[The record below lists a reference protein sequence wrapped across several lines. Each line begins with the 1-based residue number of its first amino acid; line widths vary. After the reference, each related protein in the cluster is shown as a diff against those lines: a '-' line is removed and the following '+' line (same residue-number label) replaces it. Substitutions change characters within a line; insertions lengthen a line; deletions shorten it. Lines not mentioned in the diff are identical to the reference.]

1 MNNILYNKNASP
13 LKNNMPE
20 SEFALSKRVF
30 RQTGLIPKTNNV
42 NGQIVNN
49 KFQDSSSYMERK
61 KALAIGNNSYKST
74 IRYTS
79 YDPVGTHH
87 TQRRVKSAGTVS
99 PKKKG
104 FVSS

>member
-30 RQTGLIPKTNNV
+30 RQTGLIPKTNTV
-42 NGQIVNN
+42 DGHIVNN

-61 KALAIGNNSYKST
+61 KALAIGNNSYKSA

-79 YDPVGTHH
+79 YDPVGTYH
-87 TQRRVKSAGTVS
+87 TKRRVKSAGTVS

-104 FVSS
+104 FVPS

>member
-20 SEFALSKRVF
+20 AELAMSRRTF
-30 RQTGLIPKTNNV
+30 RQIGLIPKTTTIEGKV
-42 NGQIVNN
+42 INN

-61 KALAIGNNSYKST
+61 KALAIGNNSYKPSV
-74 IRYTS
+74 RYTS
-79 YDPVGTHH
+79 YDQNGTYH
-87 TQRRVKSAGTVS
+87 TKRRVVSAGTVS

-104 FVSS
+104 LIS

>member
-1 MNNILYNKNASP
+1 MYSKNSAP
-13 LKNNMPE
+13 LKNNIPE
-20 SEFALSKRVF
+20 GQFSLSRRVF
-30 RQTGLIPKTNNV
+30 RQTGLIPKIITIK
-42 NGQIVNN
+42 GQIINN

-61 KALAIGNNSYKST
+61 KSLTIGNNAYKST

-79 YDPVGTHH
+79 YDPVGTYH
-87 TQRRVKSAGTVS
+87 TQRRVKSGGTVS